1 VTGLAFHATVAARR
15 FDLALDVPEGTT
27 VAVLGP
33 NGAGK
38 STLLALIAGLLTPDA
53 GTAAWGGTTF
63 FGADVWLPPHR
74 RGVAMLAQ
82 EALLFPHLSV
92 LENVAFGP
100 RSAGQARVASR
111 ETALHWLEEVE
122 AADLATKRPG
132 ELSGGQAQRVAIARA
147 LAADPTLLLLDE
159 PLAALDIA
167 VTPTLRRMLRRVLAG
182 RTAIIVTHE
191 VLDAL
196 TLADRVVVI
205 GHGGVVEQGDTREV
219 LERPRHPFTAE
230 LAGLNLLRGRVVEG
244 GIETPVGRVSA
255 ASRLIAGTR
264 GAAALRPSAITV
276 HATEPGERAG
286 VNLVRV
292 EVSDL
297 EPRGDVIRVR
307 SAALFAD
314 LTPAQAAALDLEPGS
329 TAWFAFAADDVS
341 LYGL

>member
-1 VTGLAFHATVAARR
+1 VTGLVFRARVAARR
-15 FDLALDVPEGTT
+15 FEVSLDVPEGTT

-38 STLLALIAGLLTPDA
+38 STLLELVAGLLRPDSGA
-53 GTAAWGGTTF
+53 ADWQGTGF
-63 FGADVWLPPHR
+63 FGEGLWLPPHR
-74 RGVAMLAQ
+74 RGVALLAQ

-100 RSAGQARVASR
+100 RSAGQSRAASR
-111 ETALHWLEEVE
+111 QAARRWLDEVE
-122 AADLATKRPG
+122 AGDLADKRPG

-147 LAADPTLLLLDE
+147 LAADPALLLLDE

-167 VTPTLRRMLRRVLAG
+167 VTPTLRRMLRRVLVG

-196 TLADRVVVI
+196 TLADRVVVL

-230 LAGLNLLRGRVVEG
+230 LAGLNLLLGHVVAG
-244 GIETPVGRVSA
+244 GLETAVGRVA
-255 ASRLIAGTR
+255 AATGLAVGTR
-264 GAAALRPSAITV
+264 GGAAVRPSAITV
-276 HATEPGERAG
+276 HAREPGVRPG
-286 VNLVRV
+286 NTVLRV

-297 EPRGDVIRVR
+297 EPRGDVIRLR
-307 SAALFAD
+307 SEALFAD
-314 LTPAQAAALDLEPGS
+314 LTPARAADLDLVPGS
-329 TAWFAFAADDVS
+329 AAWFSFAADDVS